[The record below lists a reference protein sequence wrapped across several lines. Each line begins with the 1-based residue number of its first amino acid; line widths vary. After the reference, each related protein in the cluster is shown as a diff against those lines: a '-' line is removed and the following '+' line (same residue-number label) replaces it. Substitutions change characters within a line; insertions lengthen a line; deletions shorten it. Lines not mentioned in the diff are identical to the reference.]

1 MAVWSAVSISALE
14 YSRIDAD
21 FYHPTYLNEL
31 ESWHRLEERLGAS
44 KLGSLVAVPVR
55 TGRTPTSRSI
65 KGNEKCVRFIKTDTV
80 REGSIDFDNS
90 ALLPARV
97 VGKRD
102 IIPDDAVVMTIIGA
116 TPDIVGRAAIV
127 RATDPECVTN
137 QNVAVVSTN
146 GICDPY
152 FLTAYLQTKWGRDQ
166 VWRHSRRTEQV
177 NLNCREIE
185 RILVPHPPVAYQET
199 IGTLIRDAF
208 AAADRGVVLYQ
219 EAQQLLDSE
228 LGLDKLTFEKPTGY
242 TARLSDL
249 ENSRRSDA
257 EFYNPELRFL
267 WAKLSKKF
275 YLRGLPEFVKVT
287 KFANPDY
294 GDNGFPIVTQK
305 HLRSISPEGYG
316 DDLRATTAWGTA
328 NLSAILRTN
337 DLLFYSVGAYLGKTN
352 IWLNSDEAVP
362 ASFITLLR
370 CHEATDS
377 GFLQVLLNSRY
388 GLLQSKC
395 FQSGTSQQ
403 YIYPKDIRRFLVPDV
418 RNDLRKQ
425 IHMLVLE
432 SYAKEQE
439 SKALLEQAKAR
450 VEQLIKEAMQP

>member
-1 MAVWSAVSISALE
+1 M
-14 YSRIDAD
+14 
-21 FYHPTYLNEL
+21 
-31 ESWHRLEERLGAS
+31 S
-44 KLGSLVAVPVR
+44 KLGRFVAEPVR
-55 TGRTPTSRSI
+55 TGRTPKSRSI
-65 KGNEKCVRFIKTDTV
+65 KDDEKCVRFIKTDTV
-80 REGSIDFDNS
+80 REGSIDFYNS
-90 ALLPARV
+90 VLLPARV
-97 VGKRD
+97 IGERD

-116 TPDIVGRAAIV
+116 TPEIVGRVAIV
-127 RATDPECVTN
+127 RANDPECVTN

-146 GICDPY
+146 GVCDPY
-152 FLTAYLQTKWGRDQ
+152 FLTAYFQTKWGRDQ

-177 NLNCREIE
+177 NLNCREVE
-185 RILVPHPPVAYQET
+185 RVLVPNPATAYQEA
-199 IGTLIRDAF
+199 IGTFVRDAF
-208 AAADRGVVLYQ
+208 TAADRSVVLYQ
-219 EAQQLLDSE
+219 EAQQLLESE
-228 LGLDKLTFEKPTGY
+228 LGLDKLIFRKPVVY
-242 TARLSDL
+242 TAQLSDL
-249 ENSRRSDA
+249 EISRRSDA

-275 YLRGLPEFVKVT
+275 YLRRLPEFVKVT

-294 GDNGFPIVTQK
+294 GNNGFPIVTQK
-305 HLRSISPEGYG
+305 HLRNISPEGYG
-316 DDLRATTAWGTA
+316 DNLRATTGWGAA
-328 NLSAILRTN
+328 NPSAILRTN

-432 SYAKEQE
+432 SYAKERE

-450 VEQLIKEAMQP
+450 VEQLIEEAVMP

>member
-1 MAVWSAVSISALE
+1 MAVWSI
-14 YSRIDAD
+14 
-21 FYHPTYLNEL
+21 PTL
-31 ESWHRLEERLGAS
+31 H
-44 KLGSLVAVPVR
+44 
-55 TGRTPTSRSI
+55 
-65 KGNEKCVRFIKTDTV
+65 D
-80 REGSIDFDNS
+80 
-90 ALLPARV
+90 
-97 VGKRD
+97 
-102 IIPDDAVVMTIIGA
+102 
-116 TPDIVGRAAIV
+116 V
-127 RATDPECVTN
+127 RATRRIDSEFFRPDYVAAEGVVRASKTDDLGKLGGFVPGPFGSAFHVQNYDYKSPYRYIRGRDVKPFFLLKDDNRYIPESDFNRLKQYEVHNDDLMISVVGTLG
-137 QNVAVVSTN
+137 NVAVCTEKDTPAMFSCKSTLLRVWRA
-146 GICDPY
+146 DPY
-152 FLTAYLQTKWGRDQ
+152 FLLSYLNSTPGQLCLLRRQRGAIQTGLNIEDLRTIPVPRFKAATEDEIAASVRTAHR
-166 VWRHSRRTEQV
+166 
-177 NLNCREIE
+177 NL
-185 RILVPHPPVAYQET
+185 LAA
-199 IGTLIRDAF
+199 RDA
-208 AAADRGVVLYQ
+208 YHS
-219 EAQQLLDSE
+219 AQQLLDSE
-228 LGLDKLTFEKPTGY
+228 LGLDKLTFQKPVGY

-249 ENSRRSDA
+249 ETSHRSDA

-439 SKALLEQAKAR
+439 AKALLEQAKAR
-450 VEQLIKEAMQP
+450 VEQLIEEAMQP

>member
-1 MAVWSAVSISALE
+1 MAVWSHISTSHLVGAMRL
-14 YSRIDAD
+14 DAE
-21 FYHPTYLNEL
+21 FWQPAYLAK
-31 ESWHRLEERLGAS
+31 EEVIRAGRHVA
-44 KLGSLVAVPVR
+44 LGSLVSTLKKGIFYILAREYADHGIPFYRSSNVGIILPKEGGLTFITSAKHKSEYKTALEAGDLMMAK
-55 TGRTPTSRSI
+55 TGRSGAS
-65 KGNEKCVRFIKTDTV
+65 
-80 REGSIDFDNS
+80 
-90 ALLPARV
+90 V
-97 VGKRD
+97 VLVPQCNVSQD
-102 IIPDDAVVMTIIGA
+102 IIAVK
-116 TPDIVGRAAIV
+116 V
-127 RATDPECVTN
+127 RHERVN
-137 QNVAVVSTN
+137 
-146 GICDPY
+146 PY
-152 FLTAYLQTKWGRDQ
+152 FLALYLNTSFGSSEMNRWFQGQ
-166 VWRHSRRTEQV
+166 VQPHLSLEDARRIWIALVSDEAQV
-177 NLNCREIE
+177 EIE
-185 RILVPHPPVAYQET
+185 TMVKASAHLRSDAESAY
-199 IGTLIRDAF
+199 
-208 AAADRGVVLYQ
+208 DR
-219 EAQQLLDSE
+219 AHLLLESE
-228 LGLDKLTFEKPTGY
+228 LGLDKLTFQKPVGY
-242 TARLSDL
+242 TAWLSDL
-249 ENSRRSDA
+249 ENLRRSDA
-257 EFYNPELRFL
+257 EFYNPELHFL

-275 YLRGLPEFVKVT
+275 YLRGLPEFVKIT

-305 HLRSISPEGYG
+305 HLRNISPEGYG

-432 SYAKEQE
+432 SHAKEQE

-450 VEQLIKEAMQP
+450 VEQLIEEAMQP

>member
-1 MAVWSAVSISALE
+1 MAVWSNTALSTIETQFGRFDAEFYRPEFLDTDRSLSSIDGVKL
-14 YSRIDAD
+14 R
-21 FYHPTYLNEL
+21 
-31 ESWHRLEERLGAS
+31 GVAS
-44 KLGSLVAVPVR
+44 KIDVGHVGPMVRHYSEAGVLLLQTQNVREFFLDLGNSVRVTPEFHASLIKSQVHRGDILIARSGSFGSAAIYLEDSVVNSADIIIVQIDDPRVNALYAVTFMNTR
-55 TGRTPTSRSI
+55 YGSAQL
-65 KGNEKCVRFIKTDTV
+65 VRFASGGV
-80 REGSIDFDNS
+80 QG
-90 ALLPARV
+90 
-97 VGKRD
+97 
-102 IIPDDAVVMTIIGA
+102 
-116 TPDIVGRAAIV
+116 
-127 RATDPECVTN
+127 
-137 QNVAVVSTN
+137 
-146 GICDPY
+146 
-152 FLTAYLQTKWGRDQ
+152 
-166 VWRHSRRTEQV
+166 HV
-177 NLNCREIE
+177 NLRILEHFRIPILDEVEQE
-185 RILVPHPPVAYQET
+185 RIAEIVQEAYVARTASAESY
-199 IGTLIRDAF
+199 
-208 AAADRGVVLYQ
+208 AA
-219 EAQQLLDSE
+219 AQQLLESE
-228 LGLDKLTFEKPTGY
+228 LGLDKLTFQKPVGY
-242 TARLSDL
+242 TAWLSDL

-257 EFYNPELRFL
+257 EFYNPELHFL

-275 YLRGLPEFVKVT
+275 YLRGLPEFVKIT

-305 HLRSISPEGYG
+305 HLRNISPEGYG
-316 DDLRATTAWGTA
+316 DDLRATTAWGAA
-328 NLSAILRTN
+328 NLSAILRTK

-370 CHEATDS
+370 CHESTDS

-439 SKALLEQAKAR
+439 SKALLEQAKVR
-450 VEQLIKEAMQP
+450 VEQLIEEAVQP